1 MALRFA
7 VIGAGMQ
14 GAAAAYD
21 LRRYSPHAEVLV
33 ADVSIA
39 QAQKVVDRVDGLAG
53 ARRSQAYQIDA
64 GNEADV
70 LAWLAAHRVNVAL
83 SCVPYHLHQTIEKA
97 AIRAGVSAVDMGNDT
112 DVTLETLKMDDL
124 AKRQGVTVVPDCGL
138 APGLVNSLAA
148 AILERMGEVHTI
160 RLYCGGLPQEPKGPL
175 RYALAF
181 SIQGLV
187 GEYEDVAI
195 TLRDGEVLRLP
206 TLDELES
213 ITIEPL
219 GELEAFTT
227 SSGTSTAP
235 YTLRDRVHNYEY
247 KTLRYPGH
255 CAILRAFQHYG
266 FWDHDPVDAGGVR
279 ISPVELFY
287 SLMGERLRD
296 PDYRDVVVTR
306 AVGEGPRG
314 RMTIDLIDHLDPDTG
329 FTAMERLTG
338 FSTAIMAQAVAAGE
352 VRQGC
357 VPYEQALGGARFLAE
372 LARRGFAPKVIEEFD
387 V

>member
-21 LRRYSPHAEVLV
+21 LRRFSPEAELLV
-33 ADVSIA
+33 ADVSVA
-39 QAQKVVDRVDGLAG
+39 QAQRVVDRVDGLVG
-53 ARRSQAYQIDA
+53 ARRSQAFQIDA
-64 GNEADV
+64 ANENDV
-70 LAWLAAHRVNVAL
+70 LAWLAAHRVNVVL
-83 SCVPYHLHQTIEKA
+83 SCVPYHLHQTVEKA

-112 DVTLETLKMDDL
+112 DVTLDTLAMDEL

-148 AILERMGEVHTI
+148 AILERMGEVRTI

-175 RYALAF
+175 QYALAF

-213 ITIEPL
+213 VTIEPL
-219 GELEAFTT
+219 GVLEAFTT

-235 YTLRDRVHNYEY
+235 YTLKDQVRNYEY

-255 CAILRAFQHYG
+255 CAILRAFRHYG
-266 FWDHDPVDAGGVR
+266 FWDHEPVDVGGTRV
-279 ISPVELFY
+279 SPVELFY
-287 SLMGERLRD
+287 TLMGERLRD
-296 PDYRDVVVTR
+296 PQYRDVVVTR
-306 AVGEGPRG
+306 AVGEGPTG
-314 RMTIDLIDHLDPDTG
+314 RMTIDVIDRLDPETG

-338 FSTAIMAQAVAAGE
+338 FSTAILAQAVAAGE
-352 VRQGC
+352 VRRGC
-357 VPYEQALGGARFLAE
+357 VPYEQALSGGRFLEE
-372 LARRGFAPKVIEEFD
+372 LGRRGFAPRVVEEFD